1 MKRIFGLSAVLVVLI
16 GCAEQLQTRAVPAIS
31 QERIAAYC
39 VTQGYGR
46 GSTAFE
52 QCVTE
57 VGESD
62 VLRRALVSVS
72 DDRENKQTCG

>member
-1 MKRIFGLSAVLVVLI
+1 MVVVLS
-16 GCAEQLQTRAVPAIS
+16 GCTEQLQTRAAPAIS

-39 VTQGYGR
+39 ETQGYGR

-57 VGESD
+57 VGESEA
-62 VLRRALVSVS
+62 LRRALVGAS
-72 DDRENKQTCG
+72 DS